1 MSKTPFKEGFEA
13 GLRWQREYILDFIEV
28 HKEKNI
34 DISVEDI
41 VEEINAQYK
50 SEMLAKLKEMGL

>member
-1 MSKTPFKEGFEA
+1 MSKTPFKEGFDA
-13 GLRWQREYILDFIEV
+13 GIRWQREYILDFIEV

-34 DISVEDI
+34 AISVEDI
-41 VEEINAQYK
+41 VEEVNAQYK

>member
-1 MSKTPFKEGFEA
+1 MTKTPFKEGFEA

>member
-1 MSKTPFKEGFEA
+1 MSKSPFKEGFEA
-13 GLRWQREYILDFIEV
+13 GLRWQREYILDFVEV